1 MCVCRHTFVNG
12 SPKQKRVSDNS
23 SFQETECST
32 LFGGKPKRGFF
43 TSATN
48 KLELS
53 LLFRIA
59 ENCVVLSI
67 HFTYTLISEW
77 FYTLFFQ
84 A

>member
-1 MCVCRHTFVNG
+1 MCVCRRTFVKG

-48 KLELS
+48 KL
-53 LLFRIA
+53 RA
-59 ENCVVLSI
+59 VLVI
-67 HFTYTLISEW
+67 
-77 FYTLFFQ
+77 Q
-84 A
+84 DR